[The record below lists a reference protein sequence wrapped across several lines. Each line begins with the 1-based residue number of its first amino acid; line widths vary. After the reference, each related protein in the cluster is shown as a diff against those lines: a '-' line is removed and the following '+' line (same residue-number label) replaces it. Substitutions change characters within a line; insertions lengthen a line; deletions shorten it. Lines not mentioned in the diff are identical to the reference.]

1 MATDKTVQM
10 KNIVSGV
17 STEFDTPKVFFTLSE
32 MEAYNADVGET
43 LLLLGRE
50 TLFDGHVMY
59 YVTQVEDPAPKKSE
73 MLNNGLY
80 AVEVPNNMAIQ
91 PMADGIAI
99 KNTVSGQSLILKN
112 DGSLVLPASNLN
124 MPNKDVVLGMNEV
137 YSKLYN
143 AIGYKFD
150 THVFIQDVAP
160 KKQGYVYL
168 DKQTIALYLCIKEA
182 PSTIQTPDKRYFTD
196 ISLRALSEL
205 VFQGHGDY
213 ASEYDE
219 TLDYAEGDVVY
230 MTGHEP
236 CYVFEATVNDNMS
249 DPTHPIIFKKTY
261 RIDNTMRYRR
271 QNEKWEMIFDNE
283 ANLDF
288 YTIPEKLP
296 NQKYKSTVDNFYP
309 WSEMKRVVMDGFVSM
324 NEKYELSDTDSTQK
338 KGGGAANLTTE
349 GNVMVRLPKFY
360 CEVKMTQNGRRY
372 RIYDYKNPIGKI
384 ALGIKPHPVFWDNE
398 NGTQFAEKYYCSAF
412 EGSIKDERLVSI
424 TGVNPQ
430 VSQNINW
437 FINAAKTGRNSQWG
451 IQHFFE
457 IAAIQALFIVE
468 FGSLNS
474 QAILGQGRSNTSSL
488 ASTGRT
494 LSLGNRS
501 GRAGTDDANDF
512 ISYRGIENPFGNIWK
527 FIAGLMLRD
536 DGYYVSTIMNNITPN
551 NMIHIPKTLNPKL
564 ADGYVDKME
573 VVDNYEF
580 LLIPSSTAG
589 SASTYYC
596 DNFWSHDVGEENI
609 ALFGGDWDLGSD
621 CGLFCL
627 YCHNV
632 ASNVY
637 VSIGSRLSLR
647 V

>member
-43 LLLLGRE
+43 LLLLGKE

-59 YVTQVEDPAPKKSE
+59 YVTQAEDPAPKKSE

-168 DKQTIALYLCIKEA
+168 DKQTIALYLCFKDA
-182 PSTIQTPDKRYFTD
+182 PSSVQTPDKRYFTD
-196 ISLRALSEL
+196 VSLRALSEL
-205 VFQGHGDY
+205 VFQGHGDF

-236 CYVFEATVNDNMS
+236 CYVFETTVNDNMS
-249 DPTHPIIFKKTY
+249 DPTHPIIFRKTY
-261 RIDNTMRYRR
+261 RVDETMRYRR
-271 QNEKWEMIFDNE
+271 QNEKWEMIFDSE
-283 ANLDF
+283 ANLEF

-372 RIYDYKNPIGKI
+372 RIYDYKNPTGKI
-384 ALGIKPHPVFWDNE
+384 ALGIKPHPVFWENE
-398 NGTQFAEKYYCSAF
+398 NGTEFSEKYYCSAF
-412 EGSIKDERLVSI
+412 EGSIKDGRLVSI

-609 ALFGGDWDLGSD
+609 ALFGGDWADGSS

-627 YCHNV
+627 SCNDV
-632 ASNVY
+632 ASDVNVY
-637 VSIGSRLSLR
+637 IGSRLSLR